1 MFWLLIIIIQLVNV
15 QSSWIIR
22 RIISGSLVLLE
33 LTHCRIQ
40 FMFKQNLVEHI
51 LKWVR
56 INLFVVWFNNV
67 INGYDLGS
75 NGGISRSSHPEV
87 KNFPKFTGK
96 SLYWGL
102 FLRKFQALRPA
113 ILSKS
118 DSSKDVFLWKK
129 LFKNTYFLEYFQTA
143 ASEWIK

>member
-1 MFWLLIIIIQLVNV
+1 MNVLYWIKLCWYGMFWLLIIIIQLVNV

-33 LTHCRIQ
+33 LCRIQ

-51 LKWVR
+51 LKWVK

-75 NGGISRSSHPEV
+75 NGGINRSSHPEV

-102 FLRKFQALRPA
+102 FLRKSQACKRPA
-113 ILSKS
+113 IKG
-118 DSSKDVFLWKK
+118 
-129 LFKNTYFLEYFQTA
+129 KN
-143 ASEWIK
+143 IKIIWG